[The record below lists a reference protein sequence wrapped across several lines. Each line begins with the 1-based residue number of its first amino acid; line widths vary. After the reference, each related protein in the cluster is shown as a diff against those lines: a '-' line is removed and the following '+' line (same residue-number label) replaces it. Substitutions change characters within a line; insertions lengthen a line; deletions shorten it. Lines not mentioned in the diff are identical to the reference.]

1 MKVTVIAQA
10 RLHFGF
16 TNLTPALG
24 NVYGSVGVGLEEPF
38 TRITAEPAEHFS
50 VHGPRAEQVAGY
62 AKRLAEHHGVTWRA
76 RLTVK
81 EIVDRHSG
89 LGSGTQTALGTAAA
103 LLKLH
108 GLDCD
113 IREAAGA
120 MDRGLRSGIGI
131 AAFESGGFILDGGH
145 PDLKRPETITPSSVL
160 ARHDFPEDWRFVLF
174 LPSMGPGL
182 SGTSEKAVFRDLGD
196 TRAVTDAIC
205 RTVLLNMLP
214 ALVDRNVEAFGRAL
228 TEVDTQTGRY
238 FQEAQGGTY
247 REKLAA
253 DAVRELLDAGA
264 YGVGQSSW
272 GPCLYGLVDGRTEDD
287 VVRAARKFLDEHG
300 LEGKVVRTG
309 PNNRG
314 AKILVQE

>member
-16 TNLTPALG
+16 TNLTPELG
-24 NVYGSVGVGLEEPF
+24 NVYGSVGVGLDKPY
-38 TRITAEPAEHFS
+38 TRITVEPADDFS
-50 VHGPRAEQVAGY
+50 VRGPRAEQVGGY
-62 AKRLAEHHGVTWRA
+62 ADRLARHYGVKWRA
-76 RLTVK
+76 RLNVE

-89 LGSGTQTALGTAAA
+89 LGSGTQTALATAAA
-103 LLKLH
+103 LLRLH

-120 MDRGLRSGIGI
+120 MDRGLRSGVGV

-145 PDLKRPETITPSSVL
+145 RDLERPEVLTPSSVL
-160 ARHDFPEDWRFVLF
+160 VRHDFPEDWRFVLF
-174 LPSMGPGL
+174 LPSVGPGL
-182 SGTSEKAVFRDLGD
+182 SGKSEKAVFRDLGD
-196 TRAVTDAIC
+196 TRAVSDAIC

-214 ALVDRNVEAFGRAL
+214 ALVDRDVEAFGRAL
-228 TEVDTQTGRY
+228 TEVDVQTGRF
-238 FQEAQGGTY
+238 FQAAQGGTY

-253 DAVRELLDAGA
+253 DAVRELLAAGA

-272 GPCLYGLVDGRTEDD
+272 GPCLYGLVDARTEDE
-287 VVRAARKFLDEHG
+287 VVRAARDFLDRHG

-309 PNNRG
+309 ASNRG
-314 AKILVQE
+314 ANILVQE